1 MIRGPERKAERSGG
15 PFCSDG
21 VKAAA
26 ESGRRPADCRR
37 RYAQTPDGV
46 PNETDRLVYPFLFLY
61 NPGASD
67 LHGSRKQSGD
77 QRYTV
82 LRK

>member
-21 VKAAA
+21 VKRAV
-26 ESGRRPADCRR
+26 ESSRRPADRRR

-46 PNETDRLVYPFLFLY
+46 AKEPDKHHACLT
-61 NPGASD
+61 
-67 LHGSRKQSGD
+67 GSLS
-77 QRYTV
+77 V
-82 LRK
+82 IISI